1 MNWSIHRVSL
11 ATHNLAEAQTFFE
24 ARLGLG
30 QARAGGDGILAF
42 GIGSR
47 GLRVQRPKAVMA
59 RIGADLVVHGG
70 ARHVALEVTD
80 LQLIATRLAKAS
92 IPYID
97 APLGDFEGPA
107 IYTQDP
113 AFNIVAFCQMTAP
126 EAPLKTIRPWEIE
139 LGWGVHHVNL
149 QAADVREAVAF
160 YTEIVGMVEGQWQ
173 APRARGDFSIDTN
186 ELAVLPQGE
195 FNRGIH
201 IIRAD
206 AGFAHRN
213 SFPHN
218 PSIGGHPAFFVPNV
232 LAVKA
237 RLQAAG
243 TEVSDARIYA
253 MVGMHQ
259 IYALDPTANVIEVN
273 QFV

>member
-1 MNWSIHRVSL
+1 MSWSIHRVSL
-11 ATHNLAEAQTFFE
+11 TTHNLAEAKTFFE

-30 QARAGGDGILAF
+30 KARTVGDGGLAF
-42 GIGSR
+42 GHGSR
-47 GLRVQRPKAVMA
+47 GLRVQKPKAVMA
-59 RIGADLVVHGG
+59 RIGADVVVQGCG
-70 ARHVALEVTD
+70 RHVALEVAD

-92 IPYID
+92 IAHVE
-97 APLGDFEGPA
+97 APPGDFDGPA

-113 AFNIVAFCQMTAP
+113 ALNVVAFCQAAAP
-126 EAPLKTIRPWEIE
+126 AAPLKTIRPWETE
-139 LGWGVHHVNL
+139 MGWGVHHVNL
-149 QAADVREAVAF
+149 QAGDVREAVAF
-160 YTEIVGMVEGQWQ
+160 YTEIAGMVEGQWQ
-173 APRARGDFSIDTN
+173 APSARGDFSIDTN

-213 SFPHN
+213 NFPHN
-218 PSIGGHPAFFVPNV
+218 PSIGGHPAFFVADV